1 MDNNET
7 ILWREILFS
16 KYFNNRSTFRIS
28 FALILLLTFF
38 SLNAEDGAVTT
49 TATDAESLLEN
60 FMHDAKTMR
69 ADFTQVVIDEEGRLD
84 ESATSSGVF
93 LLQRP
98 GKFRWQVTIPN
109 DQLLIADGKN
119 LWNYDVELEQATVKA
134 IDASLSAT
142 PAMLLSGEDDVLK
155 SFNVIS
161 TFATIF
167 SDLPVQ
173 WLELEPLD
181 THNDFSK
188 IRLGFSNNEIRL
200 IELATNVGQVI
211 RIEFSNVTRNL
222 ELDEKL
228 FIFSAPD
235 YVDVIGEA
243 G

>member
-1 MDNNET
+1 
-7 ILWREILFS
+7 LFS
-16 KYFNNRSTFRIS
+16 NYFNKRGTFRIS
-28 FALILLLTFF
+28 LVLILLIAVF
-38 SLNAEDGAVTT
+38 SFNAEEGGAATS
-49 TATDAESLLEN
+49 TATDAETLLEN

-98 GKFRWQVTIPN
+98 GKFRWQVTEPN

-142 PAMLLSGEDDVLK
+142 PAMLLSGEDDVLEAFK
-155 SFNVIS
+155 VKS

-167 SDLPVQ
+167 ADLPVQ
-173 WLELEPLD
+173 WLELEPVD

-235 YVDVIGEA
+235 YVDVIGDA
-243 G
+243 S